1 MRSDPFYSLFDSIT
15 DSFRNPHCSH
25 VLSGTYED
33 SETTKSLRKRH
44 QLSSFHLNYRYL
56 FNMSNVGMRQG
67 IAIDVQDT
75 GA

>member
-1 MRSDPFYSLFDSIT
+1 MRSDPFYSLFDYIT

-25 VLSGTYED
+25 VLSGSFED
-33 SETTKSLRKRH
+33 SEATKSLRKCH
-44 QLSSFHLNYRYL
+44 QLSSFHLNCRYL
-56 FNMSNVGMRQG
+56 FNMSNVGMGQG